1 MQAVLQ
7 NRYHIQHLL
16 GQGGMGTVWM
26 AQDMRLN
33 GRACVIKQLREDFF
47 RDEDKQRA
55 ISFFEREIDM
65 LIKLQHP
72 YIVAIH
78 DRFKEDDKYFL
89 VMEYVMGEDFHT
101 MMQRREG
108 EPYDEEEVVGR
119 AQEICEVLEYLHGQ
133 EVPVIYRD
141 LKPSNIMV
149 NVKGQIKLV
158 DFGIARPVAD
168 ENENTHVVS
177 AGYSPPEQYWGG
189 ASPQSD
195 IYALGATMYFLLT
208 GKDPEPLKA
217 CSPRAINPNVSEK
230 LDLVI
235 QKATAQDPTQRYNSA
250 QEFNEAL
257 LHRDYEEAPE
267 NIQAW
272 FKRIVC
278 GVLFVMLFI
287 IVFYSDSI
295 GAFFTGGQQNKP
307 VASTT
312 TTPSSSAKNT
322 NLSNDELKKIT
333 SPDPTFGGA
342 APQKDFALQVSDEKS
357 LTDPN
362 PPK

>member
-7 NRYHIQHLL
+7 HRYHIQHIL

-33 GRACVIKQLREDFF
+33 GRPCVIKQLREDFF

-55 ISFFEREIDM
+55 ITFFEREIDM
-65 LIKLQHP
+65 LAKLEHP
-72 YIVAIH
+72 YIVRIL

-89 VMEYVMGEDFHT
+89 VMEYVMGEDFHS
-101 MMQRREG
+101 MMQRREA
-108 EPYDEEEVVGR
+108 EPYEEEEVVRR
-119 AQEICEVLEYLHGQ
+119 AQEICEVLEYLHRQ
-133 EVPVIYRD
+133 DPPVIYRD

-158 DFGIARPVAD
+158 DFGIARPVED

-195 IYALGATMYFLLT
+195 IYALGATMHFLLT

-217 CSPRAINPNVSEK
+217 CSPRALNEKVSEK
-230 LDLVI
+230 LDLVV
-235 QKATAQDPTQRYNSA
+235 QKATSQDPTQRYNSA

-267 NIQAW
+267 NVQAW
-272 FKRIVC
+272 FTRVVS
-278 GVLFVMLFI
+278 GVVLVALIALVFGWEHIWGLF
-287 IVFYSDSI
+287 S
-295 GAFFTGGQQNKP
+295 AQTPAPAP
-307 VASTT
+307 VASSGASN
-312 TTPSSSAKNT
+312 PT
-322 NLSNDELKKIT
+322 NLSDDEIRRIA
-333 SPDPTFGGA
+333 SPDPTFGGV

-357 LTDPN
+357 VTDPEH
-362 PPK
+362 PR